1 MHDNFLRLW
10 WVKYLLMPGIEA
22 APTTIAALYVGLG
35 HTTFWA
41 SPKSPG
47 YNSAWL
53 VLAASAGGGVLAAI
67 RSAVSEK
74 GRQRVSS
81 LKKEIRR
88 LFRLIGQ
95 VRNIVT
101 VKSVN
106 IQKTI
111 RNLDAL
117 KTVQNP
123 VDVKLIF
130 QALIQPDEQIKE
142 IVNALHNYF
151 SADTDPSVETVRVS
165 VMKWNDQRNHLEFTA
180 HFPYDRRPRSPDINF
195 SDGNTI
201 AGRAYFNREL
211 VICENIRT
219 DSRYKRLQEPD
230 EDGSLLSYPVY
241 DTETQK
247 VALVINVSSAKP
259 RRFRD
264 TPEERR
270 VLAIPLQIFAERL
283 LLENRLLEVK
293 AKVA

>member
-1 MHDNFLRLW
+1 
-10 WVKYLLMPGIEA
+10 MPGIEA
-22 APTTIAALYVGLG
+22 APTTAAALYVGLG
-35 HTTFWA
+35 HPTFWGT
-41 SPKSPG
+41 PKVPG

-53 VLAASAGGGVLAAI
+53 VFAASAGGGVLSAI
-67 RSAVSEK
+67 RSAISEK
-74 GRQRVSS
+74 GQQRVSI
-81 LKKEIRR
+81 LKKEIER

-117 KTVQNP
+117 KKIQNP
-123 VDVKLIF
+123 VDVGFVF
-130 QALIQPDEQIKE
+130 QALVQPEEQVKD
-142 IVNALHNYF
+142 IVNALHDYF
-151 SADTDPSVETVRVS
+151 SAGTDPSVELVRVS
-165 VMKWNDQRNHLEFTA
+165 IMKWSDERNHLVFTA
-180 HFPYDRRPRSPDINF
+180 HFPYDRRPRSPEINF

-201 AGRAYFNREL
+201 AGRAYFNKEL
-211 VICENIRT
+211 VICESIRT
-219 DSRYKRLQEPD
+219 DPRYKRLQEPD

-241 DTETQK
+241 DSETQK

-259 RRFRD
+259 RRFKD

-270 VLAIPLQIFAERL
+270 VLTIPLQIFAERL